1 MKKLLGIVVL
11 SLLWCN
17 SANTKSADSFFGISL
32 GGDINKYTKLDC
44 SPCAN
49 GTFFRNNF
57 YDIIPPN
64 PNPYFIEYV
73 ARTTPTSNLILGIIG
88 SGKYKYVDGD
98 GLDLAYDDPASLFV
112 CKKQMSDLM
121 ISLEVKFKKEM
132 PEYKVVLLKERNSII
147 IKKTN
152 KDMIILFSS
161 CEPKRNDRK
170 IKMYRAEIQIISE
183 SLDGLAEKEMDAI
196 NLKKSDTKGF

>member
-1 MKKLLGIVVL
+1 
-11 SLLWCN
+11 
-17 SANTKSADSFFGISL
+17 
-32 GGDINKYTKLDC
+32 
-44 SPCAN
+44 
-49 GTFFRNNF
+49 
-57 YDIIPPN
+57 
-64 PNPYFIEYV
+64 
-73 ARTTPTSNLILGIIG
+73 
-88 SGKYKYVDGD
+88 
-98 GLDLAYDDPASLFV
+98 
-112 CKKQMSDLM
+112 M

-161 CEPKRNDRK
+161 CEPKRNDKK
-170 IKMYRAEIQIISE
+170 IKIYRAEIQIISE